1 MRPIKNT
8 DVLNRYEGYE
18 KKYKKMLIEIR
29 EIIFDVSEKL
39 YGTGSI
45 TEELK
50 WNQPSYSSK
59 YGSPVRL
66 DVFDNDNIGVFFN
79 CQTTLVENFRVLFGD
94 LFSYSKNRAVIL
106 NIYDSIPKNELSI
119 CIETALTY
127 HKIKKQLKKNF

>member
-1 MRPIKNT
+1 
-8 DVLNRYEGYE
+8 
-18 KKYKKMLIEIR
+18 MLIEIR